1 MWVVQNLNYKFI
13 IKISKLVGLTNFHVI
28 FPFQVVL
35 PGKVVNVSC
44 GVDHMAVVVK
54 LALDLLAGPS

>member
-1 MWVVQNLNYKFI
+1 MWVVQDLDYYYYNYYH
-13 IKISKLVGLTNFHVI
+13 KISKLVSLTNFHVI
-28 FPFQVVL
+28 VSFQVVL

-54 LALDLLAGPS
+54 LG

>member
-1 MWVVQNLNYKFI
+1 MWVVQDLDYYYYYH
-13 IKISKLVGLTNFHVI
+13 KISKLVSLTNFHVI
-28 FPFQVVL
+28 VSFQVVL

-54 LALDLLAGPS
+54 LG